1 MVTITKLKK
10 RLCKLPPLKQLA
22 ISFILNWF
30 FWLITRLLADQF
42 IFDEKRSWKSHFF
55 HATWM
60 SFFMTIPFNW
70 KELKQIFTIR
80 KEKIA
85 FSEDKKNLNQP

>member
-1 MVTITKLKK
+1 MVKITKLKK

-42 IFDEKRSWKSHFF
+42 IFDEKHSWKSNLF

-70 KELKQIFTIR
+70 KLI
-80 KEKIA
+80 
-85 FSEDKKNLNQP
+85 KKLFQFQKKDSIKSSL